1 MISELEAVRPGQK
14 ADPRQ
19 TLQERL
25 QQFASISRHRRNM
38 PVIRRESAEAFVP
51 ATDHEYDYQSA
62 WIARVLATAQPN
74 RHVDISSNPIRTAS
88 AVPTSI
94 ESLTIGRAA
103 SDAATRTIDPT
114 NLPFRNASLESV
126 SCSGIV
132 ESLGFGENGPMDAEA
147 DLDAMTELKRVLA
160 ADGSLLFICPI
171 GKPRVIY
178 DLHRVYSFGQVLDA
192 FDGLDLEEFSLIPD
206 GRAATGLL
214 INPDEQITN
223 QQIHGYGCFW
233 LRKPL

>member
-14 ADPRQ
+14 ADSRQ

-25 QQFASISRHRRNM
+25 QQFASMSRQRRNM
-38 PVIRRESAEAFVP
+38 PVIRRESTEPSAP

-62 WIARVLATAQPN
+62 WIARVLATAQPK
-74 RHVDISSNPIRTAS
+74 RHVDISSNPARTAS
-88 AVPTSI
+88 AMPMSI
-94 ESLTIGRAA
+94 ESFTTGQAA
-103 SDAATRTIDPT
+103 SDTTRTIDPA

-132 ESLGFGENGPMDAEA
+132 ESLGFGATGPMDPEA
-147 DLDAMTELKRVLA
+147 DLDAMMELKRVLA
-160 ADGSLLFICPI
+160 PDGSLLFICPI

-206 GRAATGLL
+206 GRSATGLL